1 MRMRRLFTIL
11 ASIVVTVSLWAQ
23 SPEKMSYQAVIRNS
37 GDSLVR
43 NTQIGMQIS
52 ILQGAVN
59 GTAVYV
65 ETQSP
70 TSNAN
75 GLVSVEIGTGITSD
89 DFASIDWAN
98 GPYFIK
104 TEIDPTG
111 GSNYTII
118 GTSQLLSV
126 PYALHAKT
134 ADVLTGGI
142 TETDPAYTASQAA
155 KITSTDITNLGNLSG
170 VNTGDQ
176 DLSGL
181 ATKTEVTAG
190 LATKV
195 DKEAGKGLS
204 TNDYT
209 SAEKTK
215 LAAIS
220 GTNTGDQDLTGL
232 ATKTALADS
241 TAKVRSEIPDVSGFL
256 SAETDPAYT
265 ASQAAKITA
274 TDITNLGN
282 LSGTNTGDQ
291 DLTGL
296 ATKTE
301 VTAGL
306 ATKVDVEA
314 GKGLSTND
322 YTSAEK
328 TKLAAISGTN
338 TGDQDLSGLA
348 TKTEVTAGLATKVD
362 KEAGKGLS
370 TNDYTS
376 AEKTKLAAISGT
388 NTGDQDLSALAT
400 KTEVATGLATK
411 VDIEAGKGL
420 STNDYTSAEK
430 TKLAAISGT
439 NTGDQDLSALATE
452 TEVATDLAT
461 KVDVEAGKG
470 LSTNDY
476 TSAEKTKLA
485 AISGTNTG
493 DQDLSG
499 LATKTE
505 VTAGLATKVDK
516 EAGKGLSTN
525 DYTSAEKTKL
535 AAISGTNTGDQD
547 LTGLATK
554 TALADSTAKV
564 RSEIPDV
571 SGFLSAETDPAYTAS
586 QAAKITATD
595 ITNLGNLSGVN
606 TGDQDLTGLATKT
619 EVTAGLATKVDVE
632 AGKGLSTNDYT
643 SAEKTKLAAISG
655 TNTGDQDLS
664 GLATKT
670 EVTAGLAKVRSE
682 IPDVSGF
689 LSAETDPAYTAS
701 QAAKITSTD

>member
-241 TAKVRSEIPDVSGFL
+241 TAKVRSELPDVSGFL

-282 LSGTNTGDQ
+282 LSGVNTGDQ

-301 VTAGL
+301 VTAG
-306 ATKVDVEA
+306 
-314 GKGLSTND
+314 
-322 YTSAEK
+322 
-328 TKLAAISGTN
+328 
-338 TGDQDLSGLA
+338 
-348 TKTEVTAGLATKVD
+348 
-362 KEAGKGLS
+362 
-370 TNDYTS
+370 
-376 AEKTKLAAISGT
+376 
-388 NTGDQDLSALAT
+388 
-400 KTEVATGLATK
+400 
-411 VDIEAGKGL
+411 
-420 STNDYTSAEK
+420 
-430 TKLAAISGT
+430 
-439 NTGDQDLSALATE
+439 
-452 TEVATDLAT
+452 LAT

-606 TGDQDLTGLATKT
+606 TGDQDLTCLATKT

-670 EVTAGLAKVRSE
+670 EVTAGLATKVDKEAGKGLSTN
-682 IPDVSGF
+682 DYT
-689 LSAETDPAYTAS
+689 SAEKTKL
-701 QAAKITSTD
+701 AAISGT

>member
-220 GTNTGDQDLTGL
+220 GTNTGDQDL
-232 ATKTALADS
+232 
-241 TAKVRSEIPDVSGFL
+241 
-256 SAETDPAYT
+256 SA
-265 ASQAAKITA
+265 
-274 TDITNLGN
+274 
-282 LSGTNTGDQ
+282 
-291 DLTGL
+291 L

-301 VTAGL
+301 VATDL

-338 TGDQDLSGLA
+338 TGDQDLTGLA

-439 NTGDQDLSALATE
+439 
-452 TEVATDLAT
+452 
-461 KVDVEAGKG
+461 
-470 LSTNDY
+470 
-476 TSAEKTKLA
+476 
-485 AISGTNTG
+485 
-493 DQDLSG
+493 
-499 LATKTE
+499 
-505 VTAGLATKVDK
+505 
-516 EAGKGLSTN
+516 
-525 DYTSAEKTKL
+525 
-535 AAISGTNTGDQD
+535 
-547 LTGLATK
+547 
-554 TALADSTAKV
+554 
-564 RSEIPDV
+564 
-571 SGFLSAETDPAYTAS
+571 
-586 QAAKITATD
+586 
-595 ITNLGNLSGVN
+595 
-606 TGDQDLTGLATKT
+606 
-619 EVTAGLATKVDVE
+619 
-632 AGKGLSTNDYT
+632 
-643 SAEKTKLAAISG
+643 
-655 TNTGDQDLS
+655 
-664 GLATKT
+664 
-670 EVTAGLAKVRSE
+670 
-682 IPDVSGF
+682 
-689 LSAETDPAYTAS
+689 
-701 QAAKITSTD
+701 

>member
-220 GTNTGDQDLTGL
+220 GTNTGDQDL
-232 ATKTALADS
+232 
-241 TAKVRSEIPDVSGFL
+241 
-256 SAETDPAYT
+256 
-265 ASQAAKITA
+265 
-274 TDITNLGN
+274 
-282 LSGTNTGDQ
+282 
-291 DLTGL
+291 
-296 ATKTE
+296 
-301 VTAGL
+301 
-306 ATKVDVEA
+306 
-314 GKGLSTND
+314 
-322 YTSAEK
+322 
-328 TKLAAISGTN
+328 
-338 TGDQDLSGLA
+338 
-348 TKTEVTAGLATKVD
+348 
-362 KEAGKGLS
+362 
-370 TNDYTS
+370 
-376 AEKTKLAAISGT
+376 
-388 NTGDQDLSALAT
+388 SALAT
-400 KTEVATGLATK
+400 K
-411 VDIEAGKGL
+411 
-420 STNDYTSAEK
+420 
-430 TKLAAISGT
+430 
-439 NTGDQDLSALATE
+439 

-493 DQDLSG
+493 DQDLTG

-535 AAISGTNTGDQD
+535 AAISGT
-547 LTGLATK
+547 
-554 TALADSTAKV
+554 
-564 RSEIPDV
+564 
-571 SGFLSAETDPAYTAS
+571 
-586 QAAKITATD
+586 
-595 ITNLGNLSGVN
+595 
-606 TGDQDLTGLATKT
+606 
-619 EVTAGLATKVDVE
+619 
-632 AGKGLSTNDYT
+632 
-643 SAEKTKLAAISG
+643 
-655 TNTGDQDLS
+655 
-664 GLATKT
+664 
-670 EVTAGLAKVRSE
+670 
-682 IPDVSGF
+682 
-689 LSAETDPAYTAS
+689 
-701 QAAKITSTD
+701 